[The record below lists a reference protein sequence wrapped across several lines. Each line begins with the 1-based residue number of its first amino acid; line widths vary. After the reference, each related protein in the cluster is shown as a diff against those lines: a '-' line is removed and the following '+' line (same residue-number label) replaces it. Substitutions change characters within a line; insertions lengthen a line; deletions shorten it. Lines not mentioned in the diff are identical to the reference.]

1 MDGEGADGEVDQVF
15 TDAINVVEDEDQ
27 TDGFWVGVFV
37 YPAQV
42 VADGDRGG

>member
-1 MDGEGADGEVDQVF
+1 MDGQGADGEVDQVF
-15 TDAINVVEDEDQ
+15 TDAIDVVEDENQ

-42 VADGDRGG
+42 VADGNGRG